1 MRSIFADRWLYVLSL
16 GLVLLFPSCR
26 ENNAP
31 EYEPFWGVIEETF
44 ILTLTDERGD
54 NLLEDLASLKNL
66 SVTGVESGKP
76 LASAIRTS
84 KNGQCRLLVRAEVPN
99 SKKYEGKSV
108 PNGTI
113 LQSDIV
119 IEYKGSSLPLSCTF
133 VYHGTNQP
141 DMCMDPLIQLVQ
153 MKWEDVVFTAKN
165 SPDGLIHLNLRFS
178 KGKLTVKH

>member
-1 MRSIFADRWLYVLSL
+1 MKKVFFFKRTLAIFFT
-16 GLVLLFPSCR
+16 LVLLFPSCR

-31 EYEPFWGVIEETF
+31 EYVPFLGVIKETF
-44 ILTLTDERGD
+44 ILTLTDEQGN
-54 NLLEDLASLKNL
+54 NLLEDLASLKNF

-76 LASAIRTS
+76 LMSAIRTS
-84 KNGQCRLLVRAEVPN
+84 KNGQCRLMVRAEVPN
-99 SKKYEGKSV
+99 SNKYDQKSIL
-108 PNGTI
+108 NGAT

-119 IEYKGSSLPLSCTF
+119 IEYKGSSLPVSCSF

-141 DMCMDPLIQLVQ
+141 DMYMDPLIQLVQ
-153 MKWEDVVFTAKN
+153 MKWGDVVFTAKN